1 MSRMKVLI
9 KQQLDLS
16 KSSIQFSKCFSEIK
30 MSGLQANIWI
40 PIILDSI
47 CGQQWYFISQLSKSV
62 KFEYSGVYTNLMPS
76 ETNELLPYGSP
87 NCLRFVTL
95 WKSHFKTQNP
105 TKLLTNDS
113 PAAHLDYVQFFSLLK
128 NAEMHNLITFFYA
141 QLFP

>member
-1 MSRMKVLI
+1 
-9 KQQLDLS
+9 
-16 KSSIQFSKCFSEIK
+16 

-62 KFEYSGVYTNLMPS
+62 KFEYAGVYTNLTPS
-76 ETNELLPYGSP
+76 EMNELLPYGSS

-95 WKSHFKTQNP
+95 WKSHFETQNP
-105 TKLLTNDS
+105 TKLWTNDS
-113 PAAHLDYVQFFSLLK
+113 PAAHLDYVQFSSMLK